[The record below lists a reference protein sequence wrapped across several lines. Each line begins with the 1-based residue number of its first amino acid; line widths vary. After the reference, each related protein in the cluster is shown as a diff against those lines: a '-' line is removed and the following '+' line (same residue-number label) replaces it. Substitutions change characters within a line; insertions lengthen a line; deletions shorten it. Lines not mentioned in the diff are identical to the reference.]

1 MKIYDISQAN
11 ETYAWEQARLG
22 KITGTKAAGLALEHY
37 AQKDVQKT
45 LALAEKAKTDAK
57 RQEYLTRARKEEA
70 DNRKLKVGLDFWRY
84 MAETLAQEP
93 DGEPPME
100 RGHRLEN
107 ENALKTLEK
116 LGIPAESAV
125 YDTGLWVNDAD
136 ERLAVSPDV
145 HEDSLEPTWAIECKS
160 LGSAYHLQAV
170 LPLMVYQ
177 REISIPEPVVGM
189 IMPQVLDARSE
200 YDLIPD
206 QYKAQVLQY
215 FVVDARLKTL
225 YFSMY
230 DDRFYNESIA
240 HRFFTVRREQVKE
253 LVEDQRK
260 REMLSLSIIDKLTEA
275 MGGDW

>member
-1 MKIYDISQAN
+1 MKIYDISQAE
-11 ETYAWEQARLG
+11 ETDAWKEARIG
-22 KITGTKAAGLALEHY
+22 KVTGTKAAGLALEHY

-45 LALAEKAKTDAK
+45 LSLAAKAKTDAK

-70 DNRKLKVGLDFWRY
+70 DNRKLKVGIDFWRY
-84 MAETLAQEP
+84 MTETLAMEP

-107 ENALKTLEK
+107 ENALKTLQK

-125 YDTGLWVNDAD
+125 FDTGLWVNDDD

-170 LPLMVYQ
+170 LPLMAYQ
-177 REISIPEPVVGM
+177 REISVPEPVVGM
-189 IMPQVLDARSE
+189 LMPQVLDARSE

-215 FVVDARLKTL
+215 FVVNVHLKTL

-230 DDRFYNESIA
+230 DDRFYNGAVA
-240 HRFFTVRREQVKE
+240 HRFFTVRREQVE
-253 LVEDQRK
+253 GLVEDQRK
-260 REMLSLSIIDKLTEA
+260 RETLSLSIIDKLTEA